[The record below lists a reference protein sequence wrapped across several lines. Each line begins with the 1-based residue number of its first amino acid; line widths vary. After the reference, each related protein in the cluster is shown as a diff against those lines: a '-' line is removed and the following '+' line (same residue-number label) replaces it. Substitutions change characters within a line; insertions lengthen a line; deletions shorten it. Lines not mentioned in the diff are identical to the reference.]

1 MLRGIL
7 ARSLVG
13 ALGLVLLL
21 GLNACSKDEGLK
33 IKRISPKEG
42 PYEGGDPVTIYGSGF
57 QEGGAKSV
65 DVYFGTKK
73 ARVRGFEGS
82 DKLLVEAPGGQKGE
96 TVNVTLIFGD
106 SRKLEIEN
114 AYKYIDASAGF
125 GVDEMTE
132 GKVEKKKKK

>member
-7 ARSLVG
+7 ARSLAGV
-13 ALGLVLLL
+13 LGLVLLL

-42 PYEGGDPVTIYGSGF
+42 PFEGGDPVTIYGSGF

-65 DVYFGTKK
+65 NVYFGTRK
-73 ARVRGFEGS
+73 ARVRGFEGN
-82 DKLLVEAPGGQKGE
+82 DKLIVEAPGGNKGE
-96 TVNVTLIFGD
+96 TVNVKLIFGD
-106 SRKLEIEN
+106 SRTLEIEN

-132 GKVEKKKKK
+132 GKTEKKKKK